1 MLILASKS
9 PRRHALL
16 KEMGIEFDVIPSSY
30 DEKPDISNDPYELA
44 LLHACGKA
52 EDVYTRSKKRK
63 DDMIIGA
70 DTLVFLDG
78 EIFGKPRN
86 QNEAEKM
93 LKKLSG
99 KTHLVLSAIC
109 VIRIKDGKTLTH
121 TECTE
126 VKFKKLSA
134 DAVGK
139 YLSTDEWKD
148 KAGAYAIQGAAGEF
162 VKTVHGDFSNVIGL
176 PVMALKKLL
185 SSFAPK
191 KNCARMRRKKQ
202 LTSFYG

>member
-16 KEMGIEFDVIPSSY
+16 KEMGMEFTVVPSHY
-30 DEKPDISNDPYELA
+30 NERHDISNDPYELA
-44 LLHACGKA
+44 LLHACAKA
-52 EDVYTRSKKRK
+52 EDVYARSKKRK
-63 DDMIIGA
+63 DDTVLGA

-78 EIFGKPRN
+78 EIFGKPRSR
-86 QNEAEKM
+86 NEAGKM

-99 KTHLVLSAIC
+99 KTHQVLSAIC
-109 VIRIKDGKTLTH
+109 LIRIADGKTLTH

-126 VKFKKLSA
+126 VQFKKLSA
-134 DAVGK
+134 DAVEK

-148 KAGAYAIQGAAGEF
+148 KAGAYAIQGVAGEF

-176 PVMALKKLL
+176 PMNALRKLL

-191 KNCARMRRKKQ
+191 KNCARMRRKK
-202 LTSFYG
+202 